1 MNGVER
7 KVKLEWRKHFKN
19 LYLPPQIPVKIH
31 VPPMNY
37 LTIEGK
43 GNPNQEGFRTDVEAL
58 YTLSYSI
65 RMLPKKG
72 VTPEGFVEYT
82 VFPLEGIWDL
92 DEEGRKM
99 KELNKDH
106 LIYKLM
112 IRQPEFVT
120 EDLFQK
126 VLETSRKKK
135 PDLPLERVKFETWE
149 DGLCVQMM
157 HVGSYDEEPK
167 TFRVME
173 QFCKDEN
180 LVRTDLTHKEIYIT
194 DPRKTSPENAKTVLR
209 FQVAEAKRT

>member
-1 MNGVER
+1 MSLR
-7 KVKLEWRKHFKN
+7 W
-19 LYLPPQIPVKIH
+19 
-31 VPPMNY
+31 
-37 LTIEGK
+37 TIWPLIGK

-58 YTLSYSI
+58 YTLSYGI

-126 VLETSRKKK
+126 VLETARKKK

-157 HVGSYDEEPK
+157 YVGSYDEEPK

-173 QFCKDEN
+173 QFCKNEN

-194 DPRKTSPENAKTVLR
+194 DPRKTSPEKAKTVLR
-209 FQVAEAKRT
+209 FQVAEAKLTWSGDPLLFSREEPFH

>member
-1 MNGVER
+1 M
-7 KVKLEWRKHFKN
+7 
-19 LYLPPQIPVKIH
+19 
-31 VPPMNY
+31 
-37 LTIEGK
+37 
-43 GNPNQEGFRTDVEAL
+43 
-58 YTLSYSI
+58 YTLSYGI

-126 VLETSRKKK
+126 VLETARKKK

-157 HVGSYDEEPK
+157 YVGSYDEEPK

-173 QFCKDEN
+173 QFCKNEN

-194 DPRKTSPENAKTVLR
+194 DPRKTSPEKAKTVLR
-209 FQVAEAKRT
+209 FQVAEAKLT